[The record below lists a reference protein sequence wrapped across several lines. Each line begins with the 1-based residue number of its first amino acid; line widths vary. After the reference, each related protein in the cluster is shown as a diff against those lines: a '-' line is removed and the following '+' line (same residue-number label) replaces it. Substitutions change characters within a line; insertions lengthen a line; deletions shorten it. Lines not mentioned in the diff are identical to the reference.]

1 MKNTRKNSIMYKNNR
16 PQTRTVKCEVYATYG
31 QSFFTV
37 NSKSSCF
44 PLQGFVTIFNIT
56 YGGGHVNCEL

>member
-37 NSKSSCF
+37 NSEIQLLPSTGLRDHIKY
-44 PLQGFVTIFNIT
+44 NIWR
-56 YGGGHVNCEL
+56 

>member
-1 MKNTRKNSIMYKNNR
+1 MKNTRKNSIMYKITALKRERLSVKPTQLMVNR
-16 PQTRTVKCEVYATYG
+16 SSLSTR
-31 QSFFTV
+31 
-37 NSKSSCF
+37 KSSCF